1 MKQAEKQ
8 NLIDA
13 LNYVYSISTK
23 APVEKQVHDNCFNAA
38 KELAK
43 VIEGLEVEQE
53 DKQLE
58 KLD

>member
-23 APVEKQVHDNCFNAA
+23 AQVEKQVHDTCFNAA
-38 KELAK
+38 KELMK
-43 VIEGLEVEQE
+43 VVEGLEVEQE

-58 KLD
+58 KVD

>member
-13 LNYVYSISTK
+13 LNYIYSISTK
-23 APVEKQVHDNCFNAA
+23 APVEKVIHDNCFNAA

-43 VIEGLEVEQE
+43 VVEALEVEQE
-53 DKQLE
+53 DKQL
-58 KLD
+58 

>member
-13 LNYVYSISTK
+13 VNYVYSISTK
-23 APVEKQVHDNCFNAA
+23 AAVEKQVHDNCFNAA
-38 KELAK
+38 KEVMK
-43 VIEGLEVEQE
+43 VIESLEVEQE

-58 KLD
+58 KVD

>member
-1 MKQAEKQ
+1 MKQAERQ

-23 APVEKQVHDNCFNAA
+23 AQVEKQVHDNCFNAA

>member
-13 LNYVYSISTK
+13 LNYIYSISAK
-23 APVEKQVHDNCFNAA
+23 APVEKVIHDNCFNAA
-38 KELAK
+38 KELMK
-43 VIEGLEVEQE
+43 VVEGLEVEQE

-58 KLD
+58 KVD

>member
-43 VIEGLEVEQE
+43 VVEALEVEQE
-53 DKQLE
+53 DKQL
-58 KLD
+58 